1 MLKSRHPS
9 RCKNALWTLLHT
21 PTNVAVGA
29 DRFISRS
36 VRRPPLVDVGFVHIL
51 NGHAVEEGLRTVH
64 LRFFFSYG
72 IRHCL
77 VGLSS
82 LDSVLLLY
90 DYNGREQVG

>member
-1 MLKSRHPS
+1 M
-9 RCKNALWTLLHT
+9 
-21 PTNVAVGA
+21 
-29 DRFISRS
+29 
-36 VRRPPLVDVGFVHIL
+36 DVGFVHIL
-51 NGHAVEEGLRTVH
+51 NDQAVEEGLRTVH
-64 LRFFFSYG
+64 LRFFYIFFYG